1 MKQQEPI
8 NLDDRI
14 KQDLT
19 ELYRILQT
27 LAQLKDI
34 KKEVPGISAAVKLS
48 KDLYSGDKHKDDDD
62 SYALSTIGL
71 PGYYAGERNAKTV
84 MVMLNPGVKAEKKDN
99 TTRWRN

>member
-8 NLDDRI
+8 NLDERI
-14 KQDLT
+14 NQDLT

-48 KDLYSGDKHKDDDD
+48 KDLYSGDKHKDDDAYEL
-62 SYALSTIGL
+62 YAWI
-71 PGYYAGERNAKTV
+71 
-84 MVMLNPGVKAEKKDN
+84 
-99 TTRWRN
+99 TRLFYWKP